1 MVNEKI
7 AKIGEELKYI
17 HSVKQQV
24 QTIESRIVAM
34 QTMVQ
39 EMRQNVVNTDD
50 IRSQARTK
58 IMVSNTPST
67 R

>member
-34 QTMVQ
+34 QRTVQ

>member
-34 QTMVQ
+34 QRKVQ

>member
-34 QTMVQ
+34 QRKVQ

-50 IRSQARTK
+50 IRTQARTK